1 MKKFLN
7 LKIIIPAVVGLLL
20 FGFVGYIL
28 FAPSTWWKPFY
39 VRMEMDDS
47 ADVGTEA
54 TAEPDAAQQAQAL
67 SPAQVAVPQG
77 APMGAQGA
85 VGAVPAAYQQVS
97 HIQQPTG
104 IMYEMDNKV
113 VNLAE
118 PGGLRYLQASIVL
131 ELWPLAENFYML
143 QGEERNLAED
153 EFIALIDERRP
164 IIDDIVTTTLSSK
177 SFNEIATVEG
187 KQALKDELMAAIN
200 NALGYQGVINV
211 YFTSFVVQ

>member
-1 MKKFLN
+1 MKKFLSP
-7 LKIIIPAVVGLLL
+7 KIIIPAAVGLLL
-20 FGFVGYIL
+20 VGLVGYIL

-39 VRMEMDDS
+39 VRMEMDGS
-47 ADVGTEA
+47 ADAETEA
-54 TAEPDAAQQAQAL
+54 TAEADTAQQALPPSQ
-67 SPAQVAVPQG
+67 PAVPPG
-77 APMGAQGA
+77 VSVEAQGA
-85 VGAVPAAYQQVS
+85 AGAVPAAYQQVS

-104 IMYEMDNKV
+104 IMYEMENKV

-143 QGEERNLAED
+143 QGEERNLAQD
-153 EFIALIDERRP
+153 EFIELIDERRP

-177 SFNEIATVEG
+177 SFNEISSVEG